1 MDQPLHVVYTSA
13 FVSISDIR
21 SNESLVDVVPYP
33 LTAGTLVF
41 IRSGLFVR
49 RSGGESVTLDANYVL
64 FGREGDYLCADGAA
78 KEPCSCSVIR
88 FADSSLFDNG
98 SVSQG
103 VYALSTPT
111 AYLGQTRLLNDV
123 WLGRSE
129 GIDQAALAILS
140 ETIRSITTAYQSAG
154 RHSETIRAIRQLVY
168 QSLSQRVSLAEVGRR
183 LYLSPFTV
191 SRLFHRETGISL
203 RRYAQRLRLRKAL
216 NLMLQ
221 GAGGLTDIAI
231 ELGFYDEPHF
241 SKAFHAEFG
250 IPPALTLVTVC
261 DRMRR

>member
-1 MDQPLHVVYTSA
+1 VDQPLHVVYTSA
-13 FVSISDIR
+13 LVSISDIR
-21 SNESLVDVVPYP
+21 SNESLVDVVPYA
-33 LTAGTLVF
+33 LTGGTLVF

-49 RSGGESVTLDANYVL
+49 RKGAESVTLDANYVL
-64 FGREGDYLCADGAA
+64 FGREGDYLCVDGAA
-78 KEPCSCSVIR
+78 KEPCSCTVFR
-88 FADSSLFDNG
+88 FSDRSFFNG
-98 SVSQG
+98 SASQG
-103 VYALSTPT
+103 PYALSAPAT
-111 AYLGQTRLLNDV
+111 YLKQTRLLNDV
-123 WLGRSE
+123 WLGRSDS
-129 GIDQAALAILS
+129 IDEAAIAIVS
-140 ETIRSITTAYQSAG
+140 ETIGSIANACGSAG

-168 QSLSQRVSLAEVGRR
+168 ESLSQRVSLAEVGRR

-250 IPPALTLVTVC
+250 IPPALTLATVC
-261 DRMRR
+261 DRMRP